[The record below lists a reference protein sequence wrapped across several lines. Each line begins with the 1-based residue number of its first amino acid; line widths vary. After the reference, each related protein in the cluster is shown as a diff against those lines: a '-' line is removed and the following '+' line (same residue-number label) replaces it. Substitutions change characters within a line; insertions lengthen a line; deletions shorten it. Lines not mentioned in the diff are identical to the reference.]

1 MKPLYD
7 YIQEYDDDFCV
18 SSKSY
23 TLEQRK
29 AKQSR
34 PKKATNN
41 LAQTS
46 NFSLVSKKPKQATL
60 EDHTPSK
67 NKMYLA
73 LPERLANDDTIKD
86 IMNRMFEA
94 ATQKGLHG
102 GGRVINIRYLPKP
115 KTEQRQRVSCIIT
128 ISSEQAVND
137 CLKVK
142 YCLKEYMKRNSIP
155 EQELE
160 HIYIDKQRTKQEIQA
175 IKNLRTKLKK
185 LTE

>member
-1 MKPLYD
+1 LYD
-7 YIQEYDDDFCV
+7 CIQEYDDDFCV

-29 AKQSR
+29 AKQCK
-34 PKKATNN
+34 PKKAKNN
-41 LAQTS
+41 LAQKC
-46 NFSLVSKKPKQATL
+46 NDSLVSKKATL

-86 IMNRMFEA
+86 IMNTMFEA

-102 GGRVINIRYLPKP
+102 GGRVINIHYLPKP

-142 YCLKEYMKRNSIP
+142 YCLKEYMKRNSNP
-155 EQELE
+155 QQEHE
-160 HIYIDKQRTKQEIQA
+160 YIFIDKQRTKQEIET
-175 IKNLRTKLKK
+175 IRHLKNKLKQIEGIYRMK
-185 LTE
+185 